1 MMPREGL
8 RIKHYLLLQRI
19 RTGGMGEVYLAAD
32 EQLNR
37 RVAIKV
43 IEIDYFS
50 YNSSEEAEEA
60 ARLFIREAQA
70 IAKFDHRYILPI
82 YDAGQVSIDDITI
95 MYMVMPFRAEGSLA
109 DWLRKRT
116 PSRIL
121 PLQDVGRI
129 VMQAAEA
136 LIHAHHR
143 GIIHQDVKP
152 ANFLIQGTAERS
164 SQLTLQL
171 ADFGIAKL
179 LTTANQSQAIRGTPL
194 YMAPE
199 QWEGATVAASDQ
211 YALAVMAYELI
222 AGRPPFLG
230 SNLQVRYQHKHTQP
244 RLPGELN
251 PDIPEELDQVL
262 MRALSKDTR
271 QRYRSVV
278 AFARA
283 FQAACHNDHAIPTT
297 QRKQPAA
304 SANSALFLPT
314 VYVSPAGN
322 SISLTPSQPQM
333 LVKKT
338 FIALLLV
345 LLIIAGSLGFLFY
358 TQWHSSNSNTLHQR
372 SGGNSGQAIAKH
384 SPTTSVGQA
393 TTPRSTITTTPSST
407 SLTATAAA
415 SATVAAQASAAAAS
429 ATAAVNASA
438 TASAQATMTAYDNQI
453 VIGPLAINDALK
465 DNSQGYQWSIT
476 TIPGN
481 LGGCSF
487 VNQSYHSIIRADGTS
502 PCFSVT
508 RNFTNFSYGADV
520 LLLAGDQAGIIFRG
534 QSNQGN
540 FECFTITS
548 TGNYAIQ
555 VFQNYNLSST
565 IAQGQSSAI
574 NTKAGQMN
582 LLAVKVVNNAISI
595 YINKQPITTIADT
608 SFSQSDIGMIAEDT
622 GAATDA
628 VFSNVLVWTQS

>member
-1 MMPREGL
+1 MPREGL

-43 IEIDYFS
+43 IEIDYFN
-50 YNSSEEAEEA
+50 YNSNEEAEEA
-60 ARLFIREAQA
+60 ARLFVREAQA

-82 YDAGQVSIDDITI
+82 YDAGRVAIDDITI
-95 MYMVMPFRAEGSLA
+95 MYMVMPFRPEGSLA

-136 LIHAHHR
+136 LVHAHHR

-199 QWEGATVAASDQ
+199 QWDGATIAASDQ
-211 YALAVMAYELI
+211 YALAVMAYELLT
-222 AGRPPFLG
+222 GRPPFIG
-230 SNLQVRYQHKHTQP
+230 SNQQVRYQHKHVPP
-244 RLPGELN
+244 RFPGELN
-251 PDIPEELDQVL
+251 PDIPEELDQVI
-262 MRALSKDTR
+262 MRALSKDPR

-283 FQAACHNDHAIPTT
+283 FQAACYDDNAIPTT
-297 QRKQPAA
+297 LRKQPAA

-314 VYVSPAGN
+314 VHVSPAGN
-322 SISLTPSQPQM
+322 SISLTPSQPQP
-333 LVKKT
+333 LSKKT

-345 LLIIAGSLGFLFY
+345 LLIVAGSIGFLFY
-358 TQWHSSNSNTLHQR
+358 TQWYSSNTSGLQQR
-372 SGGNSGQAIAKH
+372 PGGNSGHPIAGHAKT
-384 SPTTSVGQA
+384 PVGQPA
-393 TTPRSTITTTPSST
+393 TPRSTISTNPSSS

-415 SATVAAQASAAAAS
+415 SATAVAQAS
-429 ATAAVNASA
+429 ATAAANATVAANA
-438 TASAQATMTAYDNQI
+438 TATANAQATTTAYDKQI
-453 VIGPLAINDALK
+453 VIGQQVINDPLK
-465 DNSQGYQWSIT
+465 DNSQGYQWSMT

-481 LGGCSF
+481 LGGCNF
-487 VNQSYHSIIRADGTS
+487 INGSYHSIIRASGSS
-502 PCFSVT
+502 PCFGVT
-508 RNFTNFSYGADV
+508 RTFTNFSYEAYV
-520 LLLAGDQAGIIFRG
+520 SLLEGDQAGIIFRG
-534 QSNQGN
+534 QPNQGD
-540 FECFTITS
+540 FECFTIS
-548 TGNYAIQ
+548 LTGHYAIQ
-555 VFQNYNLSST
+555 IFQNYNLSST
-565 IAQGQSSAI
+565 IAQGASSAI
-574 NTKAGQMN
+574 ITKAGQLN
-582 LLAVKVVNNAISI
+582 LLAVKVMNNAITI
-595 YINKQPITTIADT
+595 FINKQSIITITDT
-608 SFSQSDIGMIAEDT
+608 NFVQSDIGMIAEDT
-622 GAATDA
+622 GAPTDA
-628 VFSNVLVWTQS
+628 VFSNVQVWVQS